1 MKIYSFRISQ
11 DEIIVNHERIPRN
24 KAAWELRDI
33 QSFIHIC
40 NDRCTEAG
48 NRIQYI
54 GTNRD
59 GNLIHIVTCNKSH
72 KEVFAEPLTSNFV
85 NFLLEMI
92 LLCSFGSEEG
102 LAPYKK
108 QVFKDFFEERIS

>member
-11 DEIIVNHERIPRN
+11 DEIIVNHERIQRS
-24 KAAWELRDI
+24 KASWELRDL

-54 GTNRD
+54 GTNRN

>member
-1 MKIYSFRISQ
+1 MRIYSFRISE

-24 KAAWELRDI
+24 KASWELRDI

-54 GTNRD
+54 GTNRN
-59 GNLIHIVTCNKSH
+59 GNLIHIVTCNKRH
-72 KEVFAEPLTSNFV
+72 KEVYAEPLTSNFV

-92 LLCSFGSEEG
+92 LLCSFGSDKG
-102 LAPYKK
+102 LAQYKK
-108 QVFKDFFEERIS
+108 QVFTDFFEERIS

>member
-24 KAAWELRDI
+24 KASWELRDL

-54 GTNRD
+54 GTNRN

-72 KEVFAEPLTSNFV
+72 KDVFAEPLTSNFV

>member
-1 MKIYSFRISQ
+1 MKIYSFRISA
-11 DEIIVNHERIPRN
+11 DEIIVNHERIPRS
-24 KAAWELRDI
+24 KASWEIRDL

-54 GTNRD
+54 GTNRN

>member
-1 MKIYSFRISQ
+1 MKIYSFRISEN
-11 DEIIVNHERIPRN
+11 EIIVNHERIPRS
-24 KAAWELRDI
+24 KASWELRDI

-54 GTNRD
+54 GTNRN

-72 KEVFAEPLTSNFV
+72 KEVYAEPLTSNFV

-92 LLCSFGSEEG
+92 LLCSFGSEKG

-108 QVFKDFFEERIS
+108 QVFTDFFEERIS

>member
-1 MKIYSFRISQ
+1 MRIYSFRISEK
-11 DEIIVNHERIPRN
+11 DIIVNHVRIPKS
-24 KAAWELRDI
+24 KASWELRDI
-33 QSFIHIC
+33 QSFVHVC

-54 GTNRD
+54 GTSRD
-59 GNLIHIVTCNKSH
+59 ENLINIVTFNKRH
-72 KEVFAEPLTSNFV
+72 KRVFAEPLTPNFV
-85 NFLLEMI
+85 NFLFEMI

-108 QVFKDFFEERIS
+108 QVFTDFFEERIS

>member
-1 MKIYSFRISQ
+1 MKIYSFRISA

-24 KAAWELRDI
+24 KASWELRDL

-54 GTNRD
+54 GTNRN

-92 LLCSFGSEEG
+92 LLCSFGSDEG
-102 LAPYKK
+102 LVQYKK
-108 QVFKDFFEERIS
+108 QIFKDFFEERIS

>member
-1 MKIYSFRISQ
+1 MKIYSFRISE

-24 KAAWELRDI
+24 KASWELRDI

-54 GTNRD
+54 GTNRN
-59 GNLIHIVTCNKSH
+59 GNLIHIVTWNKSH
-72 KEVFAEPLTSNFV
+72 KDVFAEPLTSNFV

-108 QVFKDFFEERIS
+108 QVFKAFFEERIS

>member
-1 MKIYSFRISQ
+1 MKIYNFRISE

-24 KAAWELRDI
+24 KASWELRDI
-33 QSFIHIC
+33 QSFIHVC

-54 GTNRD
+54 GTNRN
-59 GNLIHIVTCNKSH
+59 GNLIHIVTCNKSY
-72 KEVFAEPLTSNFV
+72 KEVFAEPLTTNFV

-92 LLCSFGSEEG
+92 LLCSFGSDEA
-102 LAPYKK
+102 LAQYKK
-108 QVFKDFFEERIS
+108 QIFTDFFEERIS

>member
-1 MKIYSFRISQ
+1 MKIYSFRISA
-11 DEIIVNHERIPRN
+11 DEIIVNHERIPRS
-24 KAAWELRDI
+24 KASWEIRDL

-54 GTNRD
+54 GTNRN
-59 GNLIHIVTCNKSH
+59 GNLIHIVTQNKSH
-72 KEVFAEPLTSNFV
+72 KDVFAEPLTSNFV

-108 QVFKDFFEERIS
+108 QVFTDFFEERIS

>member
-1 MKIYSFRISQ
+1 MKIYSFRISEN
-11 DEIIVNHERIPRN
+11 EIIVNHERIPRN
-24 KAAWELRDI
+24 KASWEMRDL

-54 GTNRD
+54 GTNRNR
-59 GNLIHIVTCNKSH
+59 NLIHIVTWNKSH

-108 QVFKDFFEERIS
+108 QVFTDFFEERIS

>member
-1 MKIYSFRISQ
+1 MKIYSFRISE

-24 KAAWELRDI
+24 KASWELRDL

-54 GTNRD
+54 GTNRN
-59 GNLIHIVTCNKSH
+59 GNIIHIVTCNKSH

-102 LAPYKK
+102 LDKYKK
-108 QVFKDFFEERIS
+108 QIFKDFFEERIS

>member
-1 MKIYSFRISQ
+1 MRIYSFSISA

-24 KAAWELRDI
+24 KASWELRDL

-40 NDRCTEAG
+40 NDRCTEAS
-48 NRIQYI
+48 NRIKYI
-54 GTNRD
+54 GTNRN
-59 GNLIHIVTCNKSH
+59 GNIIHIVTCNKSH
-72 KEVFAEPLTSNFV
+72 KEVYAEPLTPNFV

>member
-1 MKIYSFRISQ
+1 MRMYSFRISA
-11 DEIIVNHERIPRN
+11 DEIIVNHERIPRS
-24 KAAWELRDI
+24 KASWELRDL

-40 NDRCTEAG
+40 NDRCTEAS

-54 GTNRD
+54 GTNRN
-59 GNLIHIVTCNKSH
+59 GNIIHIVTCNKSH
-72 KEVFAEPLTSNFV
+72 KEVYAEPLTSNFV

-102 LAPYKK
+102 LAKYKK
-108 QVFKDFFEERIS
+108 QIFKDFFEERIS